1 MKRKLL
7 FVSYNHAKSNV
18 ADSVQNHRLI
28 GALKDYYDIDILQRV
43 QKRSDSGV
51 WSPDIYIL
59 DRIIYNVFPFLIS
72 VFSLDRYWWS
82 IKAYRTIKKS
92 IGKYACIIMI
102 YEPYTTRFL
111 QYKIHKKSGSKVLS
125 VLYDPYYDNIF
136 FSSSCIGKKIR
147 AMVEKRIVETSE
159 TIVVN
164 NEKVLNLFKTR
175 YEGKKIYKV
184 DFCGFD
190 ESCIPESLHN
200 HQSSLKTIVHC
211 GNVFGERRI
220 DEINEVVSKLKQRI
234 DNLSLKLQILF
245 VGTYCVNYEKV
256 VSSNNQDVIKR
267 IGAKYGD
274 ELSAILSRADGL
286 LLIDPLNGNNCCLP
300 SKLSEYYQYGK
311 PIFAISAKG
320 TPSYE
325 SLRESGQI
333 VCDGENLKLMVD
345 ELDGF
350 VNSND
355 YLTDS
360 IDSFIRQKYAPQ
372 TIAKEY
378 IRIINSI

>member
-1 MKRKLL
+1 MKKIL
-7 FVSYNHAKSNV
+7 FVSYNHAKPNV

-28 GALKDYYDIDILQRV
+28 GALKDYYDIDILQRA
-43 QKRSDSGV
+43 QKRGDEGV
-51 WSPDIYIL
+51 WSPDLYLI
-59 DRIIYNVFPFLIS
+59 DRIIYKLLPFLIS
-72 VFSLDRYWWS
+72 VFSIDTYVWCKIAR
-82 IKAYRTIKKS
+82 KTIKKS
-92 IGKYACIIMI
+92 IGKYLCVIMV

-111 QYKIHKKSGSKVLS
+111 QYKLYEKCSLKVLS

-136 FSSSCIGKKIR
+136 FSGLFVGKKIR
-147 AMVEKRIVETSE
+147 AKVEKRIVETSDAV
-159 TIVVN
+159 VVN
-164 NEKVLNLFKTR
+164 NEN
-175 YEGKKIYKV
+175 KKIFKA

-234 DNLSLKLQILF
+234 ENLLLKLQILF

-256 VSSNNQDVIKR
+256 VGSNNQDVIKH
-267 IGAKYGD
+267 IGAKYED
-274 ELSAILSRADGL
+274 ELSTILSKADGL
-286 LLIDPLNGNNCCLP
+286 LLIDPLNDNNCCLP

-325 SLRESGQI
+325 SLKESGQM
-333 VCDGENLKLMVD
+333 VCDGENLELMVD
-345 ELDGF
+345 DLDGF

-355 YLTDS
+355 YTVSLDPA
-360 IDSFIRQKYAPQ
+360 IGQKYAPQ

-378 IRIINSI
+378 SRIINSL